1 MPLGMRNGP
10 GGKQELSFRR
20 PFQDSKEIFQGLLEV
35 PVGTGILTM
44 PLYREMPKAEITCLD
59 CSPEMLERAKSRG
72 EGLVHVRLQQ
82 GDVGALPF
90 ENGSFDIVLSP
101 NGFHAFFWTRRP
113 PGGRFFAFCD
123 LVGSSV
129 AASMYGVKTAARTG
143 LSTDCMCQRAIL
155 LRPLKR
161 LKVCSGVWRKRS
173 ACRSPYRSE
182 HCFLCL

>member
-35 PVGTGILTM
+35 PVGTDILTM

-90 ENGSFDIVLSP
+90 EDGSFDIVLSP
-101 NGFHAFFWTRRP
+101 NGFHAFFGQ
-113 PGGRFFAFCD
+113 GGRLAGDFSRSATWWD
-123 LVGSSV
+123 LLWLLLCTGS
-129 AASMYGVKTAARTG
+129 
-143 LSTDCMCQRAIL
+143 
-155 LRPLKR
+155 KR
-161 LKVCSGVWRKRS
+161 LHGLVYPQTVCAKGLFYS
-173 ACRSPYRSE
+173 A
-182 HCFLCL
+182 L